1 VLRARRWVDPCPS
14 HRTGCYPGAERDE
27 ARRCRRCR
35 RGCYPGEGLAWVLC
49 SVPGRARGSVLD
61 QQRGPGVGS
70 TAHSGAQPV
79 QVGQLRQAPR
89 VRLAQEALLA
99 AR

>member
-1 VLRARRWVDPCPS
+1 MRRARRWVDPCPS

-35 RGCYPGEGLAWVLC
+35 RDCYPGAVPAWE
-49 SVPGRARGSVLD
+49 PDRALGSVLH
-61 QQRGPGVGS
+61 QQRGPGGS
-70 TAHSGAQPV
+70 KVRSGL
-79 QVGQLRQAPR
+79 QVVPQVPR